1 MPITAAEIMTRD
13 VQTALPGTRLIE
25 IARKLAARHISS
37 VPICD
42 AEGQLLGII
51 TEGDIVRPLRELIRS
66 KRAAWLLAFA
76 EGEDLAP
83 QFLEYIGSDNHTAGE
98 FMSRNMITAGED
110 TTLGEI
116 AELMI
121 KNDIKRVPIL
131 REGKLVGIVSRSDLV
146 AKVAK
151 ATPEEWLT
159 G

>member
-51 TEGDIVRPLRELIRS
+51 TEGDIVRPLRESIRS